1 MTEEEHYKIEITLK
15 KGPMMGK
22 FESLREGKGM
32 SREATLK
39 EVIKAGIDK
48 LHLEWLKH
56 DVK

>member
-1 MTEEEHYKIEITLK
+1 MEEEHFKIEIVLK
-15 KGPMMGK
+15 KGPLMTK
-22 FESLREGKGM
+22 FERLREGKGM

-48 LHLEWLKH
+48 LHLDWMKN